1 MEVWGDEDKLEA
13 AREQRTVNK
22 EKAKKKKFDKR
33 VKGKGKQLI
42 SFKVDI
48 FCKTD
53 NCTEKNHFEFEL
65 GYTYSWQTKVWK
77 EKEGKVHVRPEW
89 KKPQRV

>member
-33 VKGKGKQLI
+33 AKGKGKQRI

-48 FCKTD
+48 FYKTV
-53 NCTEKNHFEFEL
+53 NCTEKNHFEFE
-65 GYTYSWQTKVWK
+65 
-77 EKEGKVHVRPEW
+77 
-89 KKPQRV
+89 